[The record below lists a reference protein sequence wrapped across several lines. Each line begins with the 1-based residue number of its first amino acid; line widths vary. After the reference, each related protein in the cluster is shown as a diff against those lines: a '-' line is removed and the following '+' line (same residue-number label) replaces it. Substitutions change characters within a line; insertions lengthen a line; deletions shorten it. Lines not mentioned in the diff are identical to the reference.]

1 MNRTLIIAACAAL
14 SLSAAAGSKTDPGSR
29 ARLRSLHFGYEL
41 SEGTQPTR
49 LKAPSRTVAT
59 PSAGAFINLRDG
71 YSAADLEALGIEPQA
86 VRGHTVLARL
96 TPAQIAALDTAAAV
110 EAVVVERPMRAKMD
124 IARSLTGIDRIHTGE
139 GLNCGLTGRG
149 VLAGIVDGGFD
160 PNHINFKD
168 DDGNSRIRTF
178 TYFRTNSQGGYITET
193 YQGEQIAA
201 IKTDNESTFHGTHT
215 LGIMA
220 GGYKGPLT
228 SASYDP
234 ATYAV
239 TTGETPNPYYGVAT
253 GADIAIAANAG
264 SDYLMSLG
272 MEEILNYAY
281 YVGATTGETYPVV
294 INLSLGTNIG
304 PHDGSSTISRYIDAI
319 TASDEVPVVV
329 CVSAGNEGDL
339 NIAANK
345 TLSGD
350 DNALTMGLG
359 SLDLLPGTY
368 PRLKVGQVYI
378 YSDSPET
385 FDLKAFVYNRS
396 RGREALQVPLQ
407 GSADGGEKYF
417 VTSSDYIMADNDVVE
432 QTLAR
437 YFTGYLGV
445 AGMLDTQESGRYM
458 AVVDLML
465 WDTAANKGNY
475 EIGFTATGKDG
486 QRLDVFTTGE
496 YFDLSD
502 LGLAD
507 KGFAGGSPD
516 GSISDVATGHNVVVV
531 GSYNQRDMWA
541 SLDGN
546 VYGYQNMFAN
556 NLVSDF
562 SSYGTLV
569 DGRTLPTVCA
579 PGATVI
585 SSSNEYYLEA
595 DGSGKAALQA
605 VAEADGRKYSWHQ
618 CVGTSMSTP
627 VVAGAIALWLE
638 ANPELRYDDV
648 LSIIRSTAVVDDDVL
663 AGNPVQ
669 WGAGKF
675 DAYAGLLEAIRLRSG
690 LSTPVAD
697 TDIRILRHGERLDVV
712 GGREGELSVCLYNL
726 SGTAVKNAEGA
737 GGSASIDVGGLAP
750 GVYVLSVNGGVAT
763 ERILIK

>member
-14 SLSAAAGSKTDPGSR
+14 SLSAAAGSKTNPGSR
-29 ARLRSLHFGYEL
+29 ARLRGLNFGFEL
-41 SEGTQPTR
+41 AEGACADRQHMPKFQRINAAPT
-49 LKAPSRTVAT
+49 V
-59 PSAGAFINLRDG
+59 GAFITLSRG
-71 YSAADLEALGIEPQA
+71 SGAADLEALGIDIRS
-86 VRGHTVLARL
+86 VRGTTVLARL
-96 TPAQIAALDTAAAV
+96 TSAQIAALDTVEAV
-110 EAVVVERPMRAKMD
+110 EAVTVERPVKAKMD
-124 IARSLTGIDRIHTGE
+124 IARSLTGIDRIHTGD
-139 GLNCGLTGRG
+139 GIDCGLTGQG

-160 PNHINFKD
+160 PNHINFRD
-168 DDGNSRIRTF
+168 ADGNPRIRTF
-178 TYFRTNSQGGYITET
+178 TYFRSNSQGGYITET
-193 YQGEQIAA
+193 YQGDQIAA
-201 IKTDNESTFHGTHT
+201 IKTDNETTFHGTHT

-220 GGYKGPLT
+220 GSYKGTVTAASYNPVTWGVT
-228 SASYDP
+228 SAES
-234 ATYAV
+234 A
-239 TTGETPNPYYGVAT
+239 NPYYGVAT

-281 YVGATTGETYPVV
+281 YVGATTGKPYPVV
-294 INLSLGTNIG
+294 INLSLGTNVG

-345 TLSGD
+345 TLSAG
-350 DNALTMGLG
+350 DNALTIGLG
-359 SLDLLPGTY
+359 SLDLLPQNY

-378 YSDSPET
+378 YSDSAEP

-407 GSADGGEKYF
+407 GSAGGGEKYF
-417 VTSSDYIMADNDVVE
+417 VTSSDYATGDNDVVE

-465 WDTAANKGNY
+465 WDTDANKGNY
-475 EIGFTATGKDG
+475 EIGFTATGRDG

-502 LGLAD
+502 LGLSE
-507 KGFAGGSPD
+507 KGFTGGTPD
-516 GSISDVATGHNVVVV
+516 GSISDVATGRNVVVV

-546 VYGYQNMFAN
+546 IYGYQNMFAD
-556 NLVSDF
+556 NLVSGF

-569 DGRTLPTVCA
+569 DGRSLPTVCA

-585 SSSNEYYLEA
+585 SSSNEYYLDEA
-595 DGSGKAALQA
+595 GAGNAAVQA
-605 VAEADGRKYSWHQ
+605 AAQADGRRHSWHQ
-618 CVGTSMSTP
+618 CVGTSMSSP
-627 VVAGAIALWLE
+627 LVAGAIALWLE

-648 LSIIRSTAVVDDDVL
+648 LAIIRNTATVDDDVL

-690 LSTPVAD
+690 ITAPEAEA
-697 TDIRILRHGERLDVV
+697 DIRILRHGDRLDAV
-712 GGREGELSVCLYNL
+712 GADSAVLHSL
-726 SGTAVKNAEGA
+726 SGTPVRSA
-737 GGSASIDVGGLAP
+737 GGADGSVSMNVGGLQP
-750 GVYVLSVNGGVAT
+750 GVYILSVNGGQAT
-763 ERILIK
+763 QRVLIK